1 MTETTDLILPESTT
15 LATLLSS
22 KGGID
27 PIIDKIAERVRS
39 EAAGIDVSSKSGRDR
54 LKSLAH
60 NVSRSKTE
68 IERQADILKEDAQKL
83 IKSVNAEVNTAR
95 TKCDALRDEIKAPA
109 LAWESAEQERINKI
123 KQAMQVF
130 NQKSVHESSADIKY
144 LIDKIFEIEIDSS
157 WQEFKLEAKSAK
169 DKCLLQL
176 REKLA
181 SAIAREEAQALAERQ
196 AAELEQLRRE
206 KAEREE
212 QDRLLAIAR
221 AEEARRIEQERVAHE
236 LRMKQAEEEARRRQ
250 QEKDDAFRRQAEI
263 EKAEAERLAKIEKD
277 KQEAA
282 RIAVEK
288 AEKESA
294 EREAALKKQA
304 EEEKIRHEREMAE
317 AKARE
322 EAAAQR
328 ERDRIAAERQ
338 AEADARAKREADA
351 KHRENIRGEIMEALV
366 SFGLDHPS
374 GIADALMDGKIP
386 HCKVIL

>member
-1 MTETTDLILPESTT
+1 MTESTDLILPEATT
-15 LATLLSS
+15 IATLLSN

-39 EAAGIDVSSKSGRDR
+39 EAAGIDVSSKSGRER

-95 TKCDALRDEIKAPA
+95 AKCDALRDEIKKPA
-109 LAWESAEQERINKI
+109 LDWEAAEQARISKI
-123 KQAMQVF
+123 KLAMNKFIQV
-130 NQKSVHESSADIKY
+130 VVPESPKDIKDT
-144 LIDKIFEIEIDSS
+144 IDCISNVEIDSF
-157 WQEFKLEAKSAK
+157 WQEFKLEAKKAK
-169 DKCLLQL
+169 EVCLDKLNIALG
-176 REKLA
+176 LA
-181 SAIAREEAQALAERQ
+181 ISREEAKALAEQ
-196 AAELEQLRRE
+196 QVAELEQLRRE

-212 QDRLLAIAR
+212 KDRILAIER
-221 AEEARRIEQERVAHE
+221 AEESRRIEREKQEKEDHRLQQEYAK
-236 LRMKQAEEEARRRQ
+236 RQEEEVGR
-250 QEKDDAFRRQAEI
+250 
-263 EKAEAERLAKIEKD
+263 AEAQRVAKIEKD

-288 AEKESA
+288 AEKEAA
-294 EREAALKKQA
+294 EREAALKRQA
-304 EEEKIRHEREMAE
+304 EEEKLRHEREMAE
-317 AKARE
+317 AKVRE

-351 KHRENIRGEIMEALV
+351 KHRENIRGVISISLK
-366 SFGLDHPS
+366 SLGLDFVS
-374 GIADALMDGKIP
+374 AETIADALMDGKIP

>member
-1 MTETTDLILPESTT
+1 MTENTDLILPEATT
-15 LATLLSS
+15 IATLLSS

-39 EAAGIDVSSKSGRDR
+39 EASGIDVSSKSGRER

-60 NVSRSKTE
+60 NVSKSKTE
-68 IERQADILKEDAQKL
+68 IERQADILKEDAQRL

-95 TKCDALRDEIKAPA
+95 AKCDALRDEIKKPA
-109 LAWESAEQERINKI
+109 IDWEVAEQARISKI
-123 KQAMQVF
+123 KLAMNKFIQV
-130 NQKSVHESSADIKY
+130 VVPESSKDIEDT
-144 LIDKIFEIEIDSS
+144 IDCISNVEIDSS
-157 WQEFKLEAKSAK
+157 WQEFKLDAKRAK
-169 DKCLLQL
+169 EICLDKLNIALG
-176 REKLA
+176 LA
-181 SAIAREEAQALAERQ
+181 VSREEAKALAEQQ

-236 LRMKQAEEEARRRQ
+236 LRMKQAQEEAER
-250 QEKDDAFRRQAEI
+250 KQAEK
-263 EKAEAERLAKIEKD
+263 EAAERQKAAADKAEAERLARIEKE

-282 RIAVEK
+282 RIAVVK
-288 AEKESA
+288 AEKEAA
-294 EREAALKKQA
+294 EQYAFLKKQA
-304 EEEKIRHEREMAE
+304 EEEKIRHENEMAE

-338 AEADARAKREADA
+338 AEAEARAKREADA
-351 KHRENIRGEIMEALV
+351 KHRENIRSDIVNAIKP
-366 SFGLDHPS
+366 FGIENEET
-374 GIADALMDGKIP
+374 IADALMDGKIP

>member
-1 MTETTDLILPESTT
+1 MTESTDLILPEATT
-15 LATLLSS
+15 IATLLSS

-39 EAAGIDVSSKSGRDR
+39 EAAGIDVSSKSGRER

-83 IKSVNAEVNTAR
+83 IKSVNAEVNAAR
-95 TKCDALRDEIKAPA
+95 AKCDALRDEIKKPA
-109 LAWESAEQERINKI
+109 IDWEAAEQARINKI
-123 KQAMQVF
+123 KLAMNKFIQV
-130 NQKSVHESSADIKY
+130 VVPESSKDIKDT
-144 LIDKIFEIEIDSS
+144 IDCISNVEIDSF
-157 WQEFKLEAKSAK
+157 WQEFKLDAKRAK
-169 DKCLLQL
+169 EICLDKLNIALG
-176 REKLA
+176 LA
-181 SAIAREEAQALAERQ
+181 ISREEAKAIAEQQ

-236 LRMKQAEEEARRRQ
+236 LRMKQAQEEA
-250 QEKDDAFRRQAEI
+250 EKKQAEKEAADRQKEAA

-288 AEKESA
+288 AEKEAA
-294 EREAALKKQA
+294 EREAALKRQA
-304 EEEKIRHEREMAE
+304 EEEKLRHEREMAE

-351 KHRENIRGEIMEALV
+351 KHRKNILEEISGALQSLGVAYPEAV
-366 SFGLDHPS
+366 AQD
-374 GIADALMDGKIP
+374 LMDGKIP